1 MDVKHRIMTSLHD
14 CRKKLDGGGRKMAF
28 KISAA
33 VAGKH
38 TITEKWNRLFFFF
51 LHIFFQN
58 LKVNLPLTN
67 TFITDH
73 LCTLDF

>member
-51 LHIFFQN
+51 A
-58 LKVNLPLTN
+58 
-67 TFITDH
+67 H
-73 LCTLDF
+73 LFSKSKGKSSSNKHLYY